1 MAINDPVADVFRSQQ
16 NPFVGIY
23 SNPITEAK
31 KKKMVGLSGPKDVVA
46 GREFLANGLW
56 DLGSYNTPT
65 SKITGVMPSSEE
77 VIGSPDA
84 QNTAQRSKS
93 VSSGMK
99 DAYDAVAKAR
109 DLIPKPEKKELT
121 PEEQGFK
128 FMQDYQ
134 GFQKKWSNVKGNP
147 FTGEKR
153 DAFEARLNNRQLTPK
168 QQAIYAANQAEF
180 DAILGNIEAAKKPFG
195 DQMSGPRMLM
205 PMGESRTK
213 GQLGQSSSTANVA
226 RYGEKEYTSPT
237 MIPQNVS
244 KFETMGFGTPKGY
257 STSTQAPLNLPMTQG
272 QLDEE
277 EAAKARAIIENH
289 SQGYNQY

>member
-77 VIGSPDA
+77 VIGRPDA

-99 DAYDAVAKAR
+99 DAYDAVAKAK
-109 DLIPKPEKKELT
+109 DLVPKPEKKELT

-168 QQAIYAANQAEF
+168 QQAIYSANQAEF

-195 DQMSGPRMLM
+195 DQMSGIRSIM